1 VPRKRVDLSAEDRR
15 MLLGARQAARQAD
28 QAAMKARA
36 AYLATIRRLVRR
48 YSSQAAVAR
57 ALGVSSQRLSQM
69 LKRR

>member
-15 MLLGARQAARQAD
+15 MLLGARQTARQAD
-28 QAAMKARA
+28 QAAAKARA
-36 AYLATIRRLVRR
+36 AYLRTIGRLAKR
-48 YSSQAAVAR
+48 YNRAAVAR